1 MYHSKGSFQKRFS
14 NFNKMFEQ
22 KGNIHVDI
30 KMRKNEALL
39 LKVFKEIYFS

>member
-1 MYHSKGSFQKRFS
+1 
-14 NFNKMFEQ
+14 MFEQ
-22 KGNIHVDI
+22 KGNNVHVDI